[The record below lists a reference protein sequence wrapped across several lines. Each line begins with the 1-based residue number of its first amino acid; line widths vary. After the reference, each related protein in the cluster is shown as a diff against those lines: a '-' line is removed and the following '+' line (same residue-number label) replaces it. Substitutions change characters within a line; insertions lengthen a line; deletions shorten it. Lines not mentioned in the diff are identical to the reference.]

1 MKELDILTLGV
12 YTADADFKGFV
23 STTTS
28 TVIAKYFANAYAK
41 APTLYDP
48 VYCYAMRCKG
58 RPFPRKR
65 NVRREHQK
73 WSKRRDAQNALV
85 HNAEQGVA
93 VAGGI
98 GWGDVVGM
106 RKIRVD
112 QTGHFL
118 RTGLLSDLL
127 RKEYQQKLPQEQML
141 HGQKVKVWRPPPDDN
156 AFDRLF
162 ELFSGR
168 SQGLNH
174 EIFWSY
180 QVAPFSC
187 PAALMAGREYIE
199 EYRQKLWS

>member
-1 MKELDILTLGV
+1 M
-12 YTADADFKGFV
+12 
-23 STTTS
+23 
-28 TVIAKYFANAYAK
+28 
-41 APTLYDP
+41 
-48 VYCYAMRCKG
+48 
-58 RPFPRKR
+58 
-65 NVRREHQK
+65 
-73 WSKRRDAQNALV
+73 
-85 HNAEQGVA
+85 A

-112 QTGHFL
+112 QTGQYFC
-118 RTGLLSDLL
+118 GPVFLSDLL

-180 QVAPFSC
+180 QVAPFDC
-187 PAALMAGREYIE
+187 PAALMAGREYME
-199 EYRQKLWS
+199 EYRQRLWS